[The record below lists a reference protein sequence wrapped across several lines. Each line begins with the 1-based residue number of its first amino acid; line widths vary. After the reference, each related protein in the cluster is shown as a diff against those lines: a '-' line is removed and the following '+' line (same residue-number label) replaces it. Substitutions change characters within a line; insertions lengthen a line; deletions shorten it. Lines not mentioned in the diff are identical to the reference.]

1 MMTKLNTIVNFLN
14 RELKI
19 KSIKD
24 ASINGL
30 QVRASTEIK
39 KVGLSVDAC
48 MDVFVKAKNL
58 RCDLVIVHHGLFWKE
73 AKGAE
78 ILTRPKVKFLKKNK
92 VSLYAVHLP
101 LDKHEKYGNSIILFK
116 MLNIRPKEIF
126 YEVGYLGYLKETRS
140 INSVAKD
147 LERKLDTRCK
157 VWRFGKNKIKKI
169 AIVSGGGGRSIT
181 EAVKKKVDLLVT
193 GEISHGSY
201 RLAKDARL
209 SMITAG
215 HYKTETVGVKEVGK
229 LLEKKFKVK
238 TVFIDNPTGM

>member
-1 MMTKLNTIVNFLN
+1 MVKLNSVVKFLN

-24 ASINGL
+24 ESKNGL
-30 QVRASTEIK
+30 QVRASNEIK

-48 MDVFVKAKNL
+48 MDVFEQARKLN
-58 RCDLVIVHHGLFWKE
+58 CDLIIVHHGLFWKG

-78 ILTRPKVKFLKKNK
+78 ILTKPKVKFLKKNK
-92 VSLYAVHLP
+92 ISVYAAHLP
-101 LDKHEKYGNSIILFK
+101 LDKHFKYGNNVMLFK
-116 MLNIRPKEIF
+116 MLSIKPKEIF
-126 YEVGYLGYLKETRS
+126 DEVGYLGYLKKTRNVNS
-140 INSVAKD
+140 IAKE
-147 LERKLDTRCK
+147 LESKLDARCK
-157 VWRFGKNKIKKI
+157 VWRLGKIKIRKL
-169 AIVSGGGGRSIT
+169 AIVSGSGGRSIS
-181 EAVKKKVDLLVT
+181 EAVKKKVDLLIT

-215 HYKTETVGVKEVGK
+215 HYKTETVGVKEVGR
-229 LLEKKFKVK
+229 LLEKKFNLK